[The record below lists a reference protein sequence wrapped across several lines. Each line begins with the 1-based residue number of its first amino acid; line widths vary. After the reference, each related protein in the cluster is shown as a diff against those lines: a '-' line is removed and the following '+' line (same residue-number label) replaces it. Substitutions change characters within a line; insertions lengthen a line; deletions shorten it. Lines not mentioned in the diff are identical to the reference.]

1 MKKSVILIEDYQLIR
16 ETYIEIINSTTSY
29 KVVGDFESCED
40 ALPKLKEL
48 MPDIVFL
55 DITLPGM
62 NGMQGIH
69 EIKQV
74 IPNVQIIMVTVHEQA
89 NYIFQA
95 LCTGAIGY
103 ITKTSGKKEI
113 LEALSELER
122 GGAPMSSGVA
132 RKVVESFK
140 VKKFEN
146 LTERE
151 NEVLDHLA
159 SGKSY
164 ALIAD
169 TMFLSLN
176 TIKTHIRNIY
186 EKLQVNSKD
195 EVIKLY
201 NDSQ

>member
-1 MKKSVILIEDYQLIR
+1 MKKIVLIEDYQIIR
-16 ETYIEIINSTTSY
+16 ETYVDIINATSSF
-29 KVVGDFESCED
+29 KVIGDFESCEQ
-40 ALPKLKEL
+40 ALEELEYLK
-48 MPDIVFL
+48 PDIIFL

-62 NGMQGIH
+62 DGIQGIH
-69 EIKQV
+69 VIKQV
-74 IPNVQIIMVTVHEQA
+74 LPNVQIIMVTVHDQA

-113 LEALSELER
+113 IEALNELER

-151 NEVLDHLA
+151 NQVLEHLA
-159 SGKSY
+159 NGKSY

-169 TMFLSLN
+169 SMFLSLN

-186 EKLQVNSKD
+186 EKLQVNSRD

-201 NDSQ
+201 KNT